1 MTDKTVSAVL
11 EIKNKKGLHA
21 RAAAAFVKAI
31 EDLDAEVT
39 VERIGQK
46 VNGCSI
52 MGLMMLAAAKG
63 TTILVTCA
71 GNQAKEA
78 LDALTLLIDGDGRIV
93 DNAYPRN
100 NAAGGIFDALNPR
113 SLAANPRQ
121 IAADPAAEL

>member
-21 RAAAAFVKAI
+21 RARPAAFVKAI

-63 TTILVTCA
+63 TTISVTCA

-78 LDALTLLIDGDGRIV
+78 LDALTLLIDSKFG
-93 DNAYPRN
+93 
-100 NAAGGIFDALNPR
+100 
-113 SLAANPRQ
+113 
-121 IAADPAAEL
+121 EE